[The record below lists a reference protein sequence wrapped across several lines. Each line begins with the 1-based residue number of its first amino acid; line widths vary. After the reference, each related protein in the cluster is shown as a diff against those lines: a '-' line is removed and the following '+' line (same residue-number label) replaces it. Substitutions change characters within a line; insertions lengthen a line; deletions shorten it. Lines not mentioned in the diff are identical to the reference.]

1 MKAFLKR
8 QAGKAFPHMWWGRKN
23 DGINVIPTVLKA
35 RHRSRNIELSRKS
48 FCMSQICIYQRHQLN
63 FIASPGRGERMELRS
78 IDFAE
83 PIAGRVI
90 ARPSF
95 RLGYDPLFKRLL
107 DVVLATVGLILSLP
121 IWVIVGIAIKL
132 DSKGPIVFVQE
143 RVGRHGRTF
152 RFLKFRSMYRD
163 AEERLQDLLAENEAS
178 GPVFKIRRDP
188 RITKVG
194 RFIRRTS
201 LDELPQLI
209 NILKGEMSLVGP
221 RPALVREA
229 ESYRPADRVRLEV
242 KPGLTCLWQ
251 VRGRSE
257 VDFDTWMQYDRE
269 YVGRRSLL
277 LDLEILFRT
286 VVVVLT
292 CRGAY

>member
-1 MKAFLKR
+1 LTDLPFTPPA
-8 QAGKAFPHMWWGRKN
+8 
-23 DGINVIPTVLKA
+23 
-35 RHRSRNIELSRKS
+35 ELLRLS
-48 FCMSQICIYQRHQLN
+48 
-63 FIASPGRGERMELRS
+63 GRGGRMELRS

-83 PIAGRVI
+83 PTVGHVI
-90 ARPSF
+90 AQPGF
-95 RLGYDPLFKRLL
+95 RLRYDPLFKRLL

-121 IWVIVGIAIKL
+121 IWLIVGIAIKL
-132 DSKGPIVFVQE
+132 DSDGSTIFVQE
-143 RVGRHGRTF
+143 RVGHHGRTF
-152 RFLKFRSMYRD
+152 RFLKFRSMYSD
-163 AEERLQDLLAENEAS
+163 AEDRLQDLLAENEAS

-188 RITKVG
+188 RITRVG

-269 YVGRRSLL
+269 YVRRRTLL

-286 VVVVLT
+286 AVVVLT

>member
-1 MKAFLKR
+1 
-8 QAGKAFPHMWWGRKN
+8 
-23 DGINVIPTVLKA
+23 
-35 RHRSRNIELSRKS
+35 
-48 FCMSQICIYQRHQLN
+48 
-63 FIASPGRGERMELRS
+63 MELRS
-78 IDFAE
+78 IDFAD
-83 PIAGRVI
+83 PIGGQVI
-90 ARPSF
+90 ARPGLRF
-95 RLGYDPLFKRLL
+95 GYDPQVKRLL
-107 DVVLATVGLILSLP
+107 DVILASIGLLLSLP
-121 IWVIVGIAIKL
+121 IWLIIGIAIKL
-132 DSKGPIVFVQE
+132 DSKGPVVFVQE
-143 RVGRHGRTF
+143 RVGLHGRTF

-188 RITKVG
+188 RITRVG

-201 LDELPQLI
+201 LDELPQLL

-221 RPALVREA
+221 RPALLRET

-257 VDFDTWMQYDRE
+257 VDFDTWMEYDRE

-277 LDLEILFRT
+277 VDLEILVRT

>member
-1 MKAFLKR
+1 MPR
-8 QAGKAFPHMWWGRKN
+8 
-23 DGINVIPTVLKA
+23 
-35 RHRSRNIELSRKS
+35 
-48 FCMSQICIYQRHQLN
+48 
-63 FIASPGRGERMELRS
+63 IACR
-78 IDFAE
+78 
-83 PIAGRVI
+83 
-90 ARPSF
+90 
-95 RLGYDPLFKRLL
+95 
-107 DVVLATVGLILSLP
+107 
-121 IWVIVGIAIKL
+121 
-132 DSKGPIVFVQE
+132 
-143 RVGRHGRTF
+143 
-152 RFLKFRSMYRD
+152 
-163 AEERLQDLLAENEAS
+163 DLLAANEAT
-178 GPVFKIRRDP
+178 GPVFKIRHDP

-221 RPALVREA
+221 RPALVRET

-242 KPGLTCLWQ
+242 RPGLTCLWQ

-257 VDFDTWMQYDRE
+257 VDFDTWMQFDRE

-277 LDLEILFRT
+277 LDLEILLRT

>member
-1 MKAFLKR
+1 
-8 QAGKAFPHMWWGRKN
+8 
-23 DGINVIPTVLKA
+23 
-35 RHRSRNIELSRKS
+35 
-48 FCMSQICIYQRHQLN
+48 
-63 FIASPGRGERMELRS
+63 
-78 IDFAE
+78 
-83 PIAGRVI
+83 
-90 ARPSF
+90 
-95 RLGYDPLFKRLL
+95 
-107 DVVLATVGLILSLP
+107 
-121 IWVIVGIAIKL
+121 
-132 DSKGPIVFVQE
+132 
-143 RVGRHGRTF
+143 
-152 RFLKFRSMYRD
+152 
-163 AEERLQDLLAENEAS
+163 
-178 GPVFKIRRDP
+178 VFKIRHDP

-221 RPALVREA
+221 RPALVRET

-242 KPGLTCLWQ
+242 RPGLTCLWQ

-257 VDFDTWMQYDRE
+257 VDFDTWMQFDRE

-277 LDLEILFRT
+277 LDLEILLRT

>member
-1 MKAFLKR
+1 
-8 QAGKAFPHMWWGRKN
+8 
-23 DGINVIPTVLKA
+23 
-35 RHRSRNIELSRKS
+35 
-48 FCMSQICIYQRHQLN
+48 
-63 FIASPGRGERMELRS
+63 MELRS
-78 IDFAE
+78 IDYAD
-83 PIAGRVI
+83 PIGGQVI
-90 ARPSF
+90 ARPGL
-95 RLGYDPLFKRLL
+95 RLRYDPQVKRLL
-107 DVVLATVGLILSLP
+107 DLILATVGLILSLP
-121 IWVIVGIAIKL
+121 IWLVIGIAIKL
-132 DSKGPIVFVQE
+132 DSKGPVVFVQE
-143 RVGRHGRTF
+143 RVGLHGRTF
-152 RFLKFRSMYRD
+152 RFLKFRSMYND

-188 RITKVG
+188 RITRVG

-201 LDELPQLI
+201 LDELPQLL

-221 RPALVREA
+221 RPALLRET
-229 ESYRPADRVRLEV
+229 ESYRPSDRVRLEV

-257 VDFDTWMQYDRE
+257 VDFDTWMEYDRE

-277 LDLEILFRT
+277 VDLEILVRT